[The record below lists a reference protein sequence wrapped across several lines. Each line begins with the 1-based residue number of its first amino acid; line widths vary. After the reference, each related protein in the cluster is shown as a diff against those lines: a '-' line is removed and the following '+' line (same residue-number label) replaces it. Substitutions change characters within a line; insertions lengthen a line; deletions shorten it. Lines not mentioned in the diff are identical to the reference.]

1 LENKQMKRIQFT
13 TRYKGGGGGTTT
25 NSTIPEWARPYM
37 EGVGQE
43 AQTLY
48 GEGRLDN
55 VAGASRLQEEAF
67 GSGADRLRSAVGA
80 GTTATADSMSRL
92 GEIAKT
98 GMGFTGGQALK
109 EGATQEAGQAISGLN
124 TQYGQAGTLGS
135 ARNAIANKGVEASLA
150 AKFADIDRSIAKDD
164 LAARLQAEQGIGSAA
179 TTGANIASGG
189 ATTMA
194 NLGGQ
199 ERAIE
204 QQLQDA
210 DWQALNRYAS
220 TIYGNPARQQTV
232 ATAGGK

>member
-1 LENKQMKRIQFT
+1 MKRIQFV
-13 TRYKGGGGGTTT
+13 TRHKGGGGGTQT

-37 EGVGQE
+37 EGVGKE
-43 AQTLY
+43 AQMLY

-92 GEIAKT
+92 GEMART
-98 GMGFTGGQALK
+98 GTGFTGGQALK
-109 EGATQEAGQAISGLN
+109 AGAAEQAGKAISGLS
-124 TQYGQAGTLGS
+124 TQFGGAGTLGS
-135 ARNAIANKGVEASLA
+135 ARNAIANKAVETDLA
-150 AKFADIDRSIAKDD
+150 AKFAGIDYDIAKEDARTK
-164 LAARLQAEQGIGSAA
+164 LAAEQGIGSAA
-179 TTGANIASGG
+179 TTGANIATGG

-204 QQLQDA
+204 QQLADA

-232 ATAGGK
+232 ATNSGGK